1 MVQILCGV
9 NFGTKRK
16 RRISRRSGISPFDT
30 ILGGVWISC
39 LSQSFGPWLKGG
51 GGVKTQMARSFMQ
64 PIGGGGGKN
73 SNGTNLHK
81 CVCGTKRNGWVSIFI

>member
-1 MVQILCGV
+1 MRSKLFSMVQILCGV

-51 GGVKTQMARSFMQ
+51 GGVKTQMAPTYTSVFVVQKEMGGLVFSFE
-64 PIGGGGGKN
+64 
-73 SNGTNLHK
+73 
-81 CVCGTKRNGWVSIFI
+81 